1 MIIIMI
7 TMMMMMYIS
16 QLLHM
21 SAFTSAIATPLPA
34 CPTRPPPPPPPSC
47 RQLHL
52 NLTESADGD
61 THWVHHEC
69 ISIYGTESIKLCL
82 QLHPPCHPLSP
93 LYANSANGG
102 SRSAEQPDVTSVS
115 SALLTAIDP
124 LLLLQAE
131 RALQAHLGNS
141 YATEVPPQL

>member
-1 MIIIMI
+1 ME
-7 TMMMMMYIS
+7 TRTGCT
-16 QLLHM
+16 M
-21 SAFTSAIATPLPA
+21 SAFQFMARNQLSFVCNCIRPATL
-34 CPTRPPPPPPPSC
+34 PPPT
-47 RQLHL
+47 LL
-52 NLTESADGD
+52 
-61 THWVHHEC
+61 
-69 ISIYGTESIKLCL
+69 
-82 QLHPPCHPLSP
+82 

-102 SRSAEQPDVTSVS
+102 SRSAELPDVTSVS

>member
-7 TMMMMMYIS
+7 TMMMMMMYIS
-16 QLLHM
+16 QLSHM
-21 SAFTSAIATPLPA
+21 SAFTSATATPLPA
-34 CPTRPPPPPPPSC
+34 CPTSPPLLPPPTPSY

-52 NLTESADGD
+52 NLTESVDGD
-61 THWVHHEC
+61 THWVQHEC

-82 QLHPPCHPLSP
+82 QLHPPWPPSPP

-102 SRSAEQPDVTSVS
+102 SRSAELPATQPDVT

-124 LLLLQAE
+124 LPPPLLLLQAD
-131 RALQAHLGNS
+131 RVLQL
-141 YATEVPPQL
+141 T